1 MVKRS
6 CDAESCSRTRLGSVM
21 SVIDVIQPVWWP
33 WASISGDTYSRASN
47 SVPLL
52 RRTRTW
58 KPPTMVLPLSSSRSL
73 ACRASWSESG
83 Q

>member
-6 CDAESCSRTRLGSVM
+6 CDADNCSRTRLGSVM

-33 WASISGDTYSRASN
+33 WASIRGETYRRASN

-52 RRTRTW
+52 RLTRTW
-58 KPPTMVLPLSSSRSL
+58 NPPSVTLPLNSSRSL
-73 ACRASWSESG
+73 ACSASWSLSG